1 MKVLLIPG
9 SLRQNSFNKS
19 LARHIKNKQSQKAE
33 FEIFEINDVPM
44 FNEDLEDN
52 LPASVTNL
60 IEAIKSSDGI
70 IIITPEYN
78 NSLPAPIRN
87 VIHWLSRKYSKP
99 YILNKPLGITGV
111 SDGGFGTVRAQHELL
126 QLAVVVG
133 FKVDSQIRFPV
144 SNANDVFNEKG
155 ELIDDGLR
163 TKVDSFIDN
172 YLEWIKK

>member
-1 MKVLLIPG
+1 MKVLLVPG

-19 LARHIKNKQSQKAE
+19 LARHIKKSQSLKAE
-33 FEIFEINDVPM
+33 FEIFEINDVPL

-52 LPASVTNL
+52 LPESVAKL
-60 IEAIKSSDGI
+60 IEVLKSSDGV

-111 SDGGFGTVRAQHELL
+111 TDGGFGTVRAQHELL

-133 FKVDSQIRFPV
+133 FKVDAQHRLPISK
-144 SNANDVFNEKG
+144 AYDVFNENG
-155 ELIDDGLR
+155 EIVNEEIKR
-163 TKVDSFIDN
+163 KVDSFIDN
-172 YLEWIKK
+172 YLKWIIN

>member
-1 MKVLLIPG
+1 MKILLVPG

-19 LARHIKNKQSQKAE
+19 LARHIQKSQSLKAE
-33 FEIFEINDVPM
+33 FEIFEINEVPM
-44 FNEDLEDN
+44 FNEDIEEN
-52 LPASVTNL
+52 LPEVVINL
-60 IEAIKSSDGI
+60 IESIKSSDGM

-99 YILNKPLGITGV
+99 YILNKPLGIAGV

-133 FKVDSQIRFPV
+133 FKVDAQHRLPISK
-144 SNANDVFNEKG
+144 AYDVFNEDG
-155 ELIDDGLR
+155 EIVDEDIK
-163 TKVDSFIDN
+163 TKIDSFIDN
-172 YLEWIKK
+172 YLEWISK

>member
-9 SLRQNSFNKS
+9 SLRKKSFNKS
-19 LARHIKNKQSQKAE
+19 LASHIKSSQSHKAE
-33 FEIFEINDVPM
+33 FEIFEINDIPM

-52 LPASVTNL
+52 LPDSVSNL
-60 IEAIKSSDGI
+60 IETIKSSDGI

-133 FKVDSQIRFPV
+133 MKVDAHHRLPV
-144 SNANDVFNEKG
+144 SKAYDVFNDEG
-155 ELIDDGLR
+155 IIIDDGLK
-163 TKVDSFIDN
+163 TKVDSFVDN
-172 YLEWIKK
+172 YLEWINI

>member
-9 SLRQNSFNKS
+9 SLRQKSFNKS
-19 LARHIKNKQSQKAE
+19 LAVHIKNTQSQKAE

-52 LPASVTNL
+52 LPEAITNL
-60 IEAIKSSDGI
+60 IDLIKSSDGI

-99 YILNKPLGITGV
+99 SILHKPLGITGV

-133 FKVDSQIRFPV
+133 FKVDAHHRLPV
-144 SNANDVFNEKG
+144 SKAYDVFNEKS
-155 ELIDDGLR
+155 EIIDDGLK

-172 YLEWIKK
+172 YLEWIRN